1 MSMYGDNMK
10 SHVYDDIRDMIRTGE
25 IMFNDLFD
33 IIKDIYENEIESESD
48 INMLIK
54 IEKMSELEAIFEEAR
69 KDHAQTIAVEITI
82 PGQRDTEFIINQ
94 NRSFRNKLNYY
105 KRTYNDDLVHNKVP
119 SIKIVSAGFGD
130 ANLFD

>member
-1 MSMYGDNMK
+1 MTCLILLKIYMK
-10 SHVYDDIRDMIRTGE
+10 MKLKARG
-25 IMFNDLFD
+25 
-33 IIKDIYENEIESESD
+33 
-48 INMLIK
+48 INMLTK

-69 KDHAQTIAVEITI
+69 KEHAQTIAVEITI

-119 SIKIVSAGFGD
+119 SIRIVSAGFGD